1 MSEMVVPF
9 GVGVGVGVE
18 AGVGLGVDVGVGV
31 GAVPVAPG
39 DAITGFCEAAFLA
52 HPPTKMEA
60 NKTTL
65 TATKSLSSFIQVN
78 FLLSGANVLH
88 IVNVSSAD
96 AGFFRCLVKQD

>member
-1 MSEMVVPF
+1 MSEMVVAF
-9 GVGVGVGVE
+9 GVGVEV
-18 AGVGLGVDVGVGV
+18 GVGLGVDVGVGV
-31 GAVPVAPG
+31 GVGTVPVAPG
-39 DAITGFCEAAFLA
+39 AAITGFCEAAFPA